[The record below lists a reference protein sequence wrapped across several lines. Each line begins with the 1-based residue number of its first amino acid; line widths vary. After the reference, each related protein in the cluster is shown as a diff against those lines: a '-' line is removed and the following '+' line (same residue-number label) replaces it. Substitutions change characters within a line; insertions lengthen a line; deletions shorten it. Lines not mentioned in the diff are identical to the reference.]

1 MEVAL
6 FFYICIRQLM
16 QWWAYLLN
24 FFQKPPQFYYVD
36 DDGVQREFDTLK
48 SSNVLVVYSRPR
60 KFLFLP
66 NAIVTDLDA
75 FKEAHQTYS
84 EAALPY
90 MGIEVV
96 ANDFSYSIDPH
107 DFMVEGSTLFTP
119 TFNKWMCRYVLG
131 IDVTPLAVT
140 VVDNDVQVVTIDRP
154 IKVGKQI

>member
-1 MEVAL
+1 MDVAL
-6 FFYICIRQLM
+6 FFYICIRQLI
-16 QWWAYLLN
+16 QWWASFLN
-24 FFQKPPQFYYVD
+24 LFRKPPQFYYVD
-36 DDGVQREFDTLK
+36 DEGVQREFDTLK

-66 NAIVTDLDA
+66 NAIVTHLDA
-75 FKEAHQTYS
+75 FKETHRTYS
-84 EAALPY
+84 EAVLPY

-107 DFMVEGSTLFTP
+107 EFMVEGSTLFTP
-119 TFNKWMCRYVLG
+119 TFNKWLCRYVLG
-131 IDVTPLAVT
+131 IDVTTLTVT

>member
-6 FFYICIRQLM
+6 FFYICLRQLFG
-16 QWWAYLLN
+16 WWARLLN
-24 FFQKPPQFYYVD
+24 FFQKAPQFYYVD
-36 DDGVQREFDTLK
+36 DDGVQRAFETLK

-66 NAIVTDLDA
+66 NAIVTDIAA

-84 EAALPY
+84 ETALPY

-131 IDVTPLAVT
+131 IDVTPLTVT

>member
-1 MEVAL
+1 M
-6 FFYICIRQLM
+6 IR
-16 QWWAYLLN
+16 WWTCFMN

-60 KFLFLP
+60 KFLFLH
-66 NAIVTDLDA
+66 NAKVSDLDA
-75 FKEAHQTYS
+75 FKEAHQTYV

-107 DFMVEGSTLFTP
+107 DFMVEGSTLFTQ
-119 TFNKWMCRYVLG
+119 TFNKWLCRYVLG
-131 IDVTPLAVT
+131 IDVAPLTVT
-140 VVDNDVQVVTIDRP
+140 VVDNNVQVVTVDRP